1 MASHGPRITISA
13 DVITLEH
20 VASVLGLPS
29 DQLLELDRRAVRLA
43 FVRGSYTTVVARN
56 RADGSTIELTL
67 DDTSGEI
74 VEAAQLRQQDRELA
88 AKIGSRMSEDLRDLV
103 LRHPELPAIRV
114 AVTRADDPRPT
125 THVVSAREVVGL
137 AQQSEIVWI
146 ALLEEPEVRDTFP
159 YV

>member
-1 MASHGPRITISA
+1 MALHGPRITISA

-43 FVRGSYTTVVARN
+43 FVPGSYTTVVARN
-56 RADGSTIELTL
+56 QADGSTIELTL

-74 VEAAQLRQQDRELA
+74 VEAAQLRQPDRELA
-88 AKIGSRMSEDLRDLV
+88 PKIGSRMSDDLRDLV

-114 AVTRADDPRPT
+114 AVSRSDDPRPT
-125 THVVSAREVVGL
+125 TRVVSAREVVGL

-146 ALLEEPEVRDTFP
+146 ELLEEPEVRDSFP
-159 YV
+159 HV